1 MGLFGLVLLV
11 ACGNVAGLLM
21 VRGAGRRQE
30 IAVRF
35 ALGASRRRVIQSLL
49 TEGLLLASIGTAT
62 ALLLVVWLA
71 PVMSAYGL
79 PGLGGAHVDLQP
91 DLTLVAYAG
100 A

>member
-49 TEGLLLASIGTAT
+49 TEGLLLASIGTA
-62 ALLLVVWLA
+62 ARCC
-71 PVMSAYGL
+71 SSSGSRR
-79 PGLGGAHVDLQP
+79 
-91 DLTLVAYAG
+91 
-100 A
+100 